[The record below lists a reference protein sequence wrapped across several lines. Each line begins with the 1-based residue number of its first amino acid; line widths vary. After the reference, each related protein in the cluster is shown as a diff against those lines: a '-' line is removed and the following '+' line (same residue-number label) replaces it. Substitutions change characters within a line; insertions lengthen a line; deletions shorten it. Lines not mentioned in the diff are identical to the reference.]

1 MVFNIEDLKMLTEDI
16 VIVFFGTMGVA
27 SLSIGFTTCLMTIYD
42 IFFNSKAYMWWL
54 LSANVISIIIG
65 IILLLIYA
73 FFYYKNKK

>member
-1 MVFNIEDLKMLTEDI
+1 MMTEDL

-42 IFFNSKAYMWWL
+42 IFFNNKTYVWWL
-54 LSANVISIIIG
+54 LSTNAISITIG